1 MKYISLLI
9 SSIGVF
15 LVILGNFYYNSVT
28 LDIQKIKDYVAETNI
43 ILEDII
49 DKEYYVLENKQ
60 DYIKRLNSLKEGL
73 NNTDTTFLI
82 DNYKNY
88 KVKSIDSLVK
98 SLKETEG
105 KKIYLGEVEKYNKL
119 CDREIDRLIINKNLV

>member
-28 LDIQKIKDYVAETNI
+28 LDMQKIKDYVAETNI

-98 SLKETEG
+98 SLKETED

>member
-9 SSIGVF
+9 SSIGMF
-15 LVILGNFYYNSVT
+15 IVILGNFYYNSVT
-28 LDIQKIKDYVAETNI
+28 LDMQKIKDYVTETNI

-60 DYIKRLNSLKEGL
+60 EYIKRLNSLKEGL
-73 NNTDTTFLI
+73 NNTNTTFLI
-82 DNYKNY
+82 DNYKSY

-98 SLKETEG
+98 SLKETED

-119 CDREIDRLIINKNLV
+119 CDKEIDRLIISKNLV

>member
-15 LVILGNFYYNSVT
+15 IVILGNFYYNSVT
-28 LDIQKIKDYVAETNI
+28 LDMQKIKDYVTETNI

-73 NNTDTTFLI
+73 NNTNTTFLI
-82 DNYKNY
+82 DNYKSY

-98 SLKETEG
+98 SLKETED

>member
-28 LDIQKIKDYVAETNI
+28 LDMQKIKDYVAETNI

>member
-15 LVILGNFYYNSVT
+15 IVILGNFYYNSVT
-28 LDIQKIKDYVAETNI
+28 LDMQKIKDYVTETNI

-60 DYIKRLNSLKEGL
+60 EYIKRLNSLKEGL
-73 NNTDTTFLI
+73 NNTNTTFLI
-82 DNYKNY
+82 DNYKSY

-98 SLKETEG
+98 SLKETED

-119 CDREIDRLIINKNLV
+119 CDKEIDRLIISKNLV